1 MDNFNFIK
9 RKEKKHSIDNC
20 QFSSLIS
27 NHLDKRLPIYSHWL
41 SSYFLLSP
49 RINQRRRE
57 RKRILFFFF
66 SVSISYLRI
75 EISKQIPSVLIHLS
89 ICEIRGSWHSQDGTE
104 GTLFFESSSYFHLQL
119 TRRVDLPQYFT
130 IDWNEFGDED
140 GDQGNLVTGNNLKQ
154 ENINVKLYFLI
165 SKLLFLINSKSC

>member
-1 MDNFNFIK
+1 MDNFNFIRRKK
-9 RKEKKHSIDNC
+9 RKKALDWRSP
-20 QFSSLIS
+20 SLIS
-27 NHLDKRLPIYSHWL
+27 NHFDKRLAIYSRWL
-41 SSYFLLSP
+41 SPYFLLSP

-57 RKRILFFFF
+57 RKRILFF

-75 EISKQIPSVLIHLS
+75 DISKQIPSVLIHLS

-130 IDWNEFGDED
+130 IDWNEFGDKD
-140 GDQGNLVTGNNLKQ
+140 GDQGSLETGNNLK
-154 ENINVKLYFLI
+154 EGNINVKLCFLI
-165 SKLLFLINSKSC
+165 SYNIEIVIFN